1 MELIRGLHNL
11 RPRHRGCV
19 VAQGAFDGVHC
30 GHQMVLE
37 QLKEKGRELGLP
49 TTVAC
54 FEPLPREYF
63 APAEAPARLMS
74 FREKFAVLRD
84 LGIDRM
90 LRIPFKPS
98 FALVEAAD
106 YVRLVF
112 RDGLGAKHVVLGDDQ
127 RFGKGRQGDIE
138 LMRTLGQEYGFE
150 VEAMKSLGV
159 GGARIS
165 STRIRE
171 VLAQGGFALATELLG
186 RPYSMT
192 GRVMMGKQ
200 LGRTLNAPT
209 ANVHLHR
216 LKAPLAGVYAVEIDG
231 AGPHKEVGVAN
242 VGTRPT
248 IGDLTKAILEV
259 HVLNFNGDLYH
270 RNLTVTFRKK
280 LREQPFRRTPIT
292 VCPNSVSLV
301 ALPHQSGLRLDCFS

>member
-19 VAQGAFDGVHC
+19 VAQGAFDGVHI
-30 GHQMVLE
+30 GHQMVLD

-84 LGIDRM
+84 AGIDRM
-90 LRIPFKPS
+90 LRIRFNPNFS
-98 FALVEAAD
+98 LMEAAD

-112 RDGLGAKHVVLGDDQ
+112 RDGLGAKYVVLGDDQ

-138 LMRTLGQEYGFE
+138 LMRTLGKEYGFE

-159 GGARIS
+159 GGERVS
-165 STRIRE
+165 STRIRQ
-171 VLAQGGFALATELLG
+171 VLAQADFEFAAQMLG
-186 RPYSMT
+186 RPYSMS
-192 GRVMMGKQ
+192 GRVMTGKQ
-200 LGRTLNAPT
+200 LGRTLGAPT

-216 LKAPLAGVYAVEIDG
+216 LKAPLAGVYAVEVAG
-231 AGPHKEVGVAN
+231 AGPHTEFGVAN

-259 HVLNFNGDLYH
+259 HILDFNRDLYR

-280 LREQPFRRTPIT
+280 LRDECKFNSLDELRTQIHRDFAEGRRFF
-292 VCPNSVSLV
+292 
-301 ALPHQSGLRLDCFS
+301 GLGD